1 MTRSSRWLLLAPL
14 LALGCSADSGLR
26 PFTSDGC
33 SLFPDSSLI
42 GSADW
47 CDCCFQHDIAY
58 WQGGTAEER
67 TLADEALRECVHAK
81 TEDRRLADAM
91 YQGVRV
97 GGSPYFYNWY
107 RWGYGWPFDRGY
119 RSLTVDEKTG
129 AKRLLDDYFAANPQT
144 FCGRSDEQ

>member
-1 MTRSSRWLLLAPL
+1 MTASSRWVLLTSLF
-14 LALGCSADSGLR
+14 ALGCSSDSGLR

-42 GSADW
+42 GEADW
-47 CDCCFQHDIAY
+47 CDCCFEHDVAY
-58 WQGGTAEER
+58 WKGGPADER
-67 TLADEALRECVHAK
+67 ALADAELQACVLDK
-81 TEDRRLADAM
+81 TGDSRLADAM
-91 YQGVRV
+91 YQGVRI

-119 RSLTVDEKTG
+119 QELSAEEKRNAQT
-129 AKRLLDDYFAANPQT
+129 LLDEYFAANPQT